1 MECFWFRDSGH
12 GFEKLTQVDITFLY
26 FTLRCC
32 LFCKMGFVIFFIFFS
47 IKLSQSHDLENRFCQ
62 LTQLFFLGCFVLSLF
77 SVSSFKI
84 EFFLKLSFI
93 IYFIFLHSIRLSCSY
108 DSTRNIW
115 QSYPSLQMF
124 FLVIYWLIDF
134 FFISSF
140 YIWIVGNRLSL
151 FFHFYF
157 YEVGPVINLGCKF
170 FMLARVDLRRF
181 TFLILIFFFIFII

>member
-26 FTLRCC
+26 FTIRCC

-77 SVSSFKI
+77 SVSSLKI

-134 FFISSF
+134 FLFHPSTFELLGIAYHYFFTFISM
-140 YIWIVGNRLSL
+140 R
-151 FFHFYF
+151 
-157 YEVGPVINLGCKF
+157 
-170 FMLARVDLRRF
+170 LARS
-181 TFLILIFFFIFII
+181 